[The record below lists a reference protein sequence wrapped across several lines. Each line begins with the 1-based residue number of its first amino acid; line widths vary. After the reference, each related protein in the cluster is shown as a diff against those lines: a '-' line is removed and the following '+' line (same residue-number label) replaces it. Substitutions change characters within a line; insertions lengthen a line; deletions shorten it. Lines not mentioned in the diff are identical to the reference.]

1 MAKNQISI
9 VRNQL
14 KQQYELFLN
23 KWPGDDNINEDSY
36 VNKYNSLCK
45 ELAKSSEDQVNEDIC
60 KTFFGF
66 LENINLSGHDIYKNH
81 SRWTNFIN
89 WSYKKINNNGSN
101 NLNLENIRE
110 FMIKFGRIFHKK
122 INGHIDNVEI
132 LNNDNEILKNVLK
145 LHYFSNSLG
154 DFLEELKNGYETDPK
169 YKSYCQ
175 YTNDCLDIYDIYYP
189 ALCSTDITDEEIPE
203 HVCEVINKFK
213 KNYDDRVF
221 PEISYRGN
229 TIKVDGLVGSRVKC
243 SVLQTQYKDSGFV
256 RKLVRGFVNN
266 VKAEG
271 FSPFMV
277 TMIIGYSLLGI
288 LLIFFILYKCVIS
301 SCDSSSCDS
310 SSCDS
315 SSCDSSSCD
324 SSSCDSSSCNSRSC
338 GCNYN
343 LKYGNSESEYED
355 EEFSDDED
363 ALEVGHSTK
372 IQLSNDELL
381 YYGKRCRGYL
391 KEGLGCYRMLRL
403 RVYSII

>member
-1 MAKNQISI
+1 MDKNQISI

-14 KQQYELFLN
+14 KQQYVSFLN
-23 KWPGDDNINEDSY
+23 EWPEDDSSGNEDSY
-36 VNKYNSLCK
+36 VNKYNSLCR

-81 SRWTNFIN
+81 SRWTNFIK
-89 WSYKKINNNGSN
+89 WSYEKINNNGSN

-110 FMIKFGRIFHKK
+110 FMIKFGKIFHKK

-229 TIKVDGLVGSRVKC
+229 TIKVDGLVRSRVKC

-271 FSPFMV
+271 FSPFM
-277 TMIIGYSLLGI
+277 
-288 LLIFFILYKCVIS
+288 CVI
-301 SCDSSSCDS
+301 

-363 ALEVGHSTK
+363 ALEVG
-372 IQLSNDELL
+372 Q
-381 YYGKRCRGYL
+381 
-391 KEGLGCYRMLRL
+391 
-403 RVYSII
+403 